1 MRKHQRSTRSRTSKK
16 NKIMIIEN
24 LRAEY
29 GDAFVIK
36 TTANGEPYTIVVDGG
51 PYSTRK
57 DIAEYYT
64 SLGRIDLMI
73 LTHYDEDHILGL
85 LKYMQI
91 HADKPLPVVR
101 FWGNCAEGLNLVVR
115 NEISDTGDRN
125 AATLAAFLRKQHAS
139 TPEFFWYEDIMS
151 PQTFTHGD
159 LRIDILSPHPEFHK
173 AFKEHHDAYLKAH
186 PMNDD
191 DRISDLKIAARYAT
205 DNVKS
210 IDTLLSEKF
219 TRDVNEYNMDS
230 IAFLLTA
237 EGKRV
242 LMMGDADPDIVAEAL
257 KAIPNITF
265 PIDIDAVKVSHHG
278 SRNNMTANLLNIIH
292 CNKFI
297 FSTNGGTRNAHHPD
311 KLTLALIARETART
325 EDEQIELLFNYEL
338 ETILKRTIGLLTP
351 EEQASENCSIVPEK
365 VTIEL

>member
-1 MRKHQRSTRSRTSKK
+1 
-16 NKIMIIEN
+16 MIIEN

-115 NEISDTGDRN
+115 NEISDAGDRN
-125 AATLAAFLRKQHAS
+125 AATLAAFLKKQQANN
-139 TPEFFWYEDIMS
+139 PELIWQEDIMS
-151 PQTFTHGD
+151 PQSFTRGD
-159 LRIDILSPHPEFHK
+159 LRIDILSPHPDFHK
-173 AFKEHHDAYLKAH
+173 KFKANHDAYLKEH
-186 PMNDD
+186 PMTDD
-191 DRISDLKIAARYAT
+191 ELIADLNIAARYAT
-205 DNVKS
+205 DNAKS
-210 IDTLLSEKF
+210 IDTLLSEKY
-219 TRDVNEYNMDS
+219 TRVVNEYNMDS

-237 EGKRV
+237 EDKRV
-242 LMMGDADPDIVAEAL
+242 LMMGDADPDVVAEAL
-257 KAIPNITF
+257 QAIPNIET
-265 PIDIDAVKVSHHG
+265 PINIDVVKVSHHG
-278 SRNNMTANLLNIIH
+278 SRNNMSAKFLNMIH
-292 CNKFI
+292 CNRFL
-297 FSTNGGTRNAHHPD
+297 FSTNGGTRNSHHPD

-325 EDEQIELLFNYEL
+325 ADETIELLFNYEL
-338 ETILKRTIGLLTP
+338 ETIQQRTKGLLTP
-351 EEQASENCSIVPEK
+351 EEQQAEKCTIVPEQ
-365 VTIEL
+365 VIITI